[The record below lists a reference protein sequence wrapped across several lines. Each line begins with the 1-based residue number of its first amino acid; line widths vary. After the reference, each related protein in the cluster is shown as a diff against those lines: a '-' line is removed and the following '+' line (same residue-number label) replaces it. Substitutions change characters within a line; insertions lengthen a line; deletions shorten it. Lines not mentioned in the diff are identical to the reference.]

1 MKSYAAVVLAC
12 VGLAVEANGYTPDY
26 SFYGINPAEFNKSG
40 PMSPATSDYDPYAY
54 YGIDTT
60 TDTDDSIRESL
71 AGAIKSSAAPEPRTE
86 TYEEKKKRL
95 RKQLFKTI
103 SDSESDGEIMRK
115 LRSSYHDTKEKK
127 DEDKEEE
134 KHDDELTV
142 DEYFAKYYPEEY
154 AFGDANDGMFYTP
167 ESGTTSKPDDS
178 HHHPHTPATD
188 DAAMDTEDAAMDT
201 EDAAMESAVEP
212 EESDTS

>member
-1 MKSYAAVVLAC
+1 
-12 VGLAVEANGYTPDY
+12 
-26 SFYGINPAEFNKSG
+26 
-40 PMSPATSDYDPYAY
+40 MSPLKSDYDPYAY
-54 YGIDTT
+54 HGIDTT
-60 TDTDDSIRESL
+60 PDTDDSQSVED
-71 AGAIKSSAAPEPRTE
+71 AIQSSAAPEPYSE
-86 TYEEKKKRL
+86 TYAEKKKRL
-95 RKQLFKTI
+95 LKQMIKERKQ
-103 SDSESDGEIMRK
+103 
-115 LRSSYHDTKEKK
+115 DTKEK
-127 DEDKEEE
+127 EDKEEE
-134 KHDDELTV
+134 TQDDELTV